1 MISGSATSEP
11 GPAFLGDPN
20 NPSTPALI
28 RRAGSVVGIVCL
40 TDSSWADSAN
50 DTGASGFS
58 QSRPRRVFPFGHSP
72 YGTSTRRRPQLDFFD
87 LILFYLFHTFPNDP
101 VTPR

>member
-1 MISGSATSEP
+1 MTSFSRESQQPFHPRINLP
-11 GPAFLGDPN
+11 GWFG
-20 NPSTPALI
+20 
-28 RRAGSVVGIVCL
+28 RRYFCL